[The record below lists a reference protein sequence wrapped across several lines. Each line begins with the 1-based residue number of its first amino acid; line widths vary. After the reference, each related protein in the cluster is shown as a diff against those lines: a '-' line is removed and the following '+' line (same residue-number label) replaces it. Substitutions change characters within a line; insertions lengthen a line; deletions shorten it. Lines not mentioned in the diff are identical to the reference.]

1 MNDFGDLGD
10 FFSLVGDEKKKND
23 EKNKELMG
31 EVSLGDLFTS
41 LSEEKKKVVKKR
53 KKKEEELEKLKKEA
67 KIFENLFFDTPQK
80 EINTK
85 DWKDDYTPIEI
96 ETEDVIT
103 PEPLKPSEPVVEYE
117 ELEESVDNK
126 TTIDKSLEIL
136 DQIVVEEDKINESE
150 TEIARLKREMDQL
163 RKMINE
169 TARVASA
176 QGGGG
181 EVRFQY
187 LDDIVGIASNL
198 NSFDGMYLG
207 IDVSNSAQ
215 PFKFSSVSSNTGA
228 GGTWA
233 TFDSNTG
240 VTTTKKVKINNDLE
254 VTGVTTST
262 GGFVGSL
269 TGSASSLSGVSS
281 SFLLDYDN
289 FTNTPTIPT
298 NNNQL
303 SNGAGYIT
311 TSFTNT
317 NQLTNG
323 AGFVTFTNNN
333 QLTNGAG
340 YITTSFTNT
349 NQLTNGAGFITNNVS
364 GTLTATSFIG
374 NGSALT
380 GIVTTLV
387 AGDNINLSGSTGSVT
402 ITGLASTDRINAES
416 IVVSGV
422 ATFSSNVTIGGTL
435 TYEDVTNIDSVG
447 LITARNGINVSSGG
461 VNVTGIVT
469 ATSYDGPGSNL
480 TGIVTGIIAGDNINV
495 SGSTGQVTI
504 TGLANTANVVADSLQ
519 VTGITTLGVVTSVTS
534 IQATTYYGDGSKLTG
549 ISAGAG
555 GTENVSSNTTI
566 SGIITAS
573 EQFYPPTLT
582 TSERDALT
590 VTQGALIFNTT
601 ENKVQMYLG
610 SEWKSLA
617 FELDTYTSIGI

>member
-23 EKNKELMG
+23 EKNKELIG

-198 NSFDGMYLG
+198 SSFDGMYLG
-207 IDVSNSAQ
+207 IDASNSAQ